1 MIRAREDRWFDRFR
15 RTGDPRALA
24 KVFDRTAPEL
34 WRVAVHLCRDRHAA
48 EDAVQGAFLVALE
61 ARSDWDATR
70 PLLPWLLGLLANR
83 VREGRRQQAK
93 VPDAARL
100 TQPGE
105 RDPADLAAQQEFG
118 AAFSAALQRL
128 AEPFRSVLERHL
140 VHGVAA
146 AELAAERGVAAG
158 TVRMQ
163 LHRGLDQLRQKLP
176 QGFVAGGVAMAALS
190 PESFAAMRQ
199 VVLAEVPGGS
209 AVLATSGSGAA
220 LVGGFAALWLPKVAL
235 VAVAT
240 VVAVVGWT
248 WFGGTAEAV
257 GGALVQTPLA
267 DERAER
273 PASSDVGAPGSIVS
287 AAVPERF
294 EAPAA
299 RSTGTLRVLLRNAG
313 NHEGIAGAEVQVL
326 QSVRVLDLPR
336 QAAPAAAGSAPAPQP
351 AAAPATPATSAA
363 QSVQTGTS
371 DAAGVVTFVVT
382 AGEVQIKVD
391 GLLDAPL
398 GIDVPADRV
407 TERLVDV
414 PVRIAADVLVVDAVG
429 LPVADALLQGRRN
442 AYLGGQYTVLG
453 RTGADGRWRQDC
465 IERTLQVRATVDGL
479 AASAAVLLNEQTQA
493 ATLQLGGAAA
503 TLHGSVFAQDGQP
516 MPMAWLAIQP
526 QTAPKDSPLPVR
538 ADALGRYRCAYVP
551 PGPCAVF
558 AWHDDG
564 PGENRFATAPADA
577 VAGVATLVDVRF
589 GRGAS
594 IRAQLHKPG
603 GAPWHGVHVTAL
615 PQLRLG
621 FGIDVY
627 RRVATD
633 GRGEA
638 FLDGLLPGAYELQV
652 RVENEDHHERV
663 VLEEGQ
669 DFEFVRELG
678 GAAWVE
684 VHAVDAEQRP
694 LAGWTAKLQVR
705 DGQVPWTRPVGEVQ
719 LDAQG
724 LARFSRLPAQP
735 FVVSLRASPS
745 GFASVVR
752 EAPPNQRTEVV
763 VPRAQHPEA
772 KLRGVIAPSEGMSF
786 AELRVVLGRA
796 EIEGRRNIDARDG
809 LDVAVDPTGQFA
821 FAGLPAGT
829 YYLGILQESTDPNR
843 APRMVGMHPGIEV
856 AAKSEVDLGT
866 IEVGTSTL
874 RVRVARAD
882 GVAVVAPRLLLG
894 LGKVEASMSRGAVQA
909 DGVIEAKELPPG
921 TYEGFVW
928 GENIAPV
935 AVPIEVRAGVVCEL
949 PVVAS
954 AAIATTFRFV
964 GLPAGITFGQTTVS
978 LAGVVLVRELIH
990 EPDARCVRG
999 LLPGSYRIEF
1009 ETPMVASPVRG
1020 AAEFTVGN
1028 TPGPVVEVRVAK

>member
-48 EDAVQGAFLVALE
+48 EDAVQGAFLAALE

-70 PLLPWLLGLLANR
+70 PLVPWLLGLLANR

-100 TQPGE
+100 TQTGE

-118 AAFSAALQRL
+118 AAFRAALQRL

-209 AVLATSGSGAA
+209 AVLATSGGGAA

-248 WFGGTAEAV
+248 WFGGAAAAV
-257 GGALVQTPLA
+257 DGALAQTQLA

-273 PASSDVGAPGSIVS
+273 PASSRVAAPAEVAP
-287 AAVPERF
+287 AAVPERL
-294 EAPAA
+294 EAPAV
-299 RSTGTLRVLLRNAG
+299 RSTGTLRVVLRNAG
-313 NHEGIAGAEVQVL
+313 NQQGIAGAEVQARET
-326 QSVRVLDLPR
+326 VRVVASHRHETPATGGSA
-336 QAAPAAAGSAPAPQP
+336 AAPHP
-351 AAAPATPATSAA
+351 AAAPATSVA
-363 QSVQTGTS
+363 QSVQNGTS

-382 AGEVQIKVD
+382 AGAVQVAVD
-391 GLLDAPL
+391 GLLDAVL
-398 GIDVPADRV
+398 DVDVPADRV
-407 TERLVDV
+407 TERFVDV
-414 PVRIAADVLVVDAVG
+414 PVRITADVLVVDAVG
-429 LPVADALLQGRRN
+429 RPVADALLQGSREVYR
-442 AYLGGQYTVLG
+442 GGKYTELG

-465 IERTLQVRATVDGL
+465 IERTLLVRATVDGL
-479 AASAAVLLNEQTQA
+479 AASAVVLLNEQKQA
-493 ATLQLGGAAA
+493 ATLQLGGPAA

-516 MPMAWLAIQP
+516 MPLAWLAIQP
-526 QTAPKDSPLPVR
+526 QTAPKDVPLLVR

-558 AWHDDG
+558 AWRDDG
-564 PGENRFATAPADA
+564 PGENRFAQASANA
-577 VAGVATLVDVRF
+577 EAGGSTLVDVRF

-594 IRAQLHKPG
+594 VRAQLHKPG
-603 GAPWHGVHVTAL
+603 GAPWHGVRVTAM
-615 PQLRLG
+615 PRLG
-621 FGIDVY
+621 LGLGIDDY

-633 GRGEA
+633 ARGEA
-638 FLDGLLPGAYELQV
+638 LLDGLLPGAYELQV
-652 RVENEDHHERV
+652 RVENEDHRELV
-663 VLEEGQ
+663 ELAEGQ
-669 DFEFVRELG
+669 NFDFVRELG

-705 DGQVPWTRPVGEVQ
+705 DGQMPWTQPVGEVQ

-735 FVVSLRASPS
+735 FVVSLRATP
-745 GFASVVR
+745 GGLASVVR
-752 EAPPNQRTEVV
+752 EVPTNVRTEVV
-763 VPRAQHPEA
+763 VTPAQLPNA
-772 KLRGVIAPSEGMSF
+772 KVRGVLAMAPDMPF
-786 AELRVVLGRA
+786 AELRVSLARTEVDGRKA
-796 EIEGRRNIDARDG
+796 VDPRDQ
-809 LDVAVDPTGQFA
+809 LEVAVDPTGPFL
-821 FAGLPAGT
+821 FTGLPAGT
-829 YYLGILQESTDPNR
+829 YHLGILHESKDPNR
-843 APRMVGMHPGIEV
+843 APRMVGMRLGIEV
-856 AAKSEVDLGT
+856 AAGADVDIGQL
-866 IEVGTSTL
+866 EVGTTTL

-882 GVAVVAPRLLLG
+882 GVGVIAPRLLLG
-894 LGKVEASMSRGAVQA
+894 LGKVSPAQPRGVVTEAGL
-909 DGVIEAKELPPG
+909 IEATELAPG
-921 TYEGFVW
+921 SYDALVW

-935 AVPIEVRAGVVCEL
+935 AMPITLRAGATTEL
-949 PVVAS
+949 PVVAP
-954 AAIATTFRFV
+954 AALATTFRFV
-964 GLPAGITFGQTTVS
+964 GLPAGTRFGQITVS
-978 LAGVVLVRELIH
+978 QAGVVVARELVY
-990 EPDARCVRG
+990 EPNAPCVRG

-1009 ETPMVASPVRG
+1009 ETPMVASPVLG

-1028 TPGPVVEVRVAK
+1028 APGPEVEVRVAK